1 MDKYDLYRDIATRTG
16 GDIYVGVVG
25 PVRTGKSTVVKQFM
39 EKLVVDGIKDADA
52 RARAIDEIPQSADGK
67 TIMTTQPRFVPA
79 EAARVNFR
87 DNLAVNMR
95 LIDCVGYLV
104 AGALG
109 GEEDGRDRMVSTPW
123 SEEDMPFAEAAE
135 IGTDKVIREHS
146 TVAVAVLTDGSF
158 TGIPREQYIPAEEK
172 VIAELKR
179 TGKPFAVL
187 LNTADPAAE
196 SARALAAEL
205 AAKYDAPVTVAH
217 APSMTESD
225 ISAVMED
232 ILLEFGVR
240 RIDLK
245 LPRWVQALPA
255 DDEVVREMLS
265 AVRDMGEKVS
275 KMKDYEGID
284 AFFEGREFWQLP
296 SGVELEAGEGR
307 IEVTV
312 RPKEDVF
319 YRVASRESGLDITD
333 DFSLLANI
341 RTMAAAKSRT
351 ERLAAALEQAEATGY
366 GVVHPTVEEMTLGEP
381 EIISNKTGAAVRRA
395 PQRERA
401 FVAHHA
407 RGCQDRG
414 QSHRRQRTAEFGA
427 AREPASRLRG
437 RQTGDM
443 ADQHIRAQPL
453 RSRRRR
459 DKEQTRPRARRRREQ
474 TQAHARQD
482 SQRRKGRRH
491 LHTSLSRLR
500 RSLRQFAEKPVHEP
514 VSLVERAFHAH

>member
-1 MDKYDLYRDIATRTG
+1 
-16 GDIYVGVVG
+16 
-25 PVRTGKSTVVKQFM
+25 
-39 EKLVVDGIKDADA
+39 
-52 RARAIDEIPQSADGK
+52 
-67 TIMTTQPRFVPA
+67 
-79 EAARVNFR
+79 
-87 DNLAVNMR
+87 
-95 LIDCVGYLV
+95 
-104 AGALG
+104 
-109 GEEDGRDRMVSTPW
+109 
-123 SEEDMPFAEAAE
+123 MPFAEAAE

-205 AAKYDAPVTVAH
+205 AVKYDAPVTVAH

-381 EIISNKTGAAVRRA
+381 EIIRQGQQYGVRLSASAPSLHIMRVDVKTEVSPIVGSE
-395 PQRERA
+395 Q
-401 FVAHHA
+401 
-407 RGCQDRG
+407 
-414 QSHRRQRTAEFGA
+414 QSSELLGSLLRDFEGDKQAIWQTNIFG
-427 AREPASRLRG
+427 R
-437 RQTGDM
+437 
-443 ADQHIRAQPL
+443 
-453 RSRRRR
+453 
-459 DKEQTRPRARRRREQ
+459 
-474 TQAHARQD
+474 
-482 SQRRKGRRH
+482 
-491 LHTSLSRLR
+491 SLSALVADGIRSKLDLVPADAENKLR
-500 RSLRQFAEKPVHEP
+500 RTLGRIVNEGKGGVICI
-514 VSLVERAFHAH
+514 LL

>member
-217 APSMTESD
+217 APSMAESD

-381 EIISNKTGAAVRRA
+381 EIIRQGQQYGVRLSASAPSLHIMRVDVKTEVSPIVGSE
-395 PQRERA
+395 Q
-401 FVAHHA
+401 
-407 RGCQDRG
+407 
-414 QSHRRQRTAEFGA
+414 QSSELLGSLLRDFEGDKQAIWQTNIFG
-427 AREPASRLRG
+427 R
-437 RQTGDM
+437 
-443 ADQHIRAQPL
+443 
-453 RSRRRR
+453 
-459 DKEQTRPRARRRREQ
+459 
-474 TQAHARQD
+474 
-482 SQRRKGRRH
+482 
-491 LHTSLSRLR
+491 SLSALVADGIRSKLDLVPADAENKLR
-500 RSLRQFAEKPVHEP
+500 RTLGRIVNEGKGGVICI
-514 VSLVERAFHAH
+514 LL